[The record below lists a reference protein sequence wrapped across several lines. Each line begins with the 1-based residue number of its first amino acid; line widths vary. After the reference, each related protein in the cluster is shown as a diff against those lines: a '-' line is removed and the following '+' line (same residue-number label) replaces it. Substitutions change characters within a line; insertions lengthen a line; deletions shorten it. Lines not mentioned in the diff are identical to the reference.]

1 VPDNYSSV
9 RRAFGLYPLTAL
21 AMRVSIGHWQKGVHR
36 RYAETDLATL
46 GHLQRYAPPPS
57 PILSTADVAELLR
70 SSKDALGIPSPNA
83 EQRAT
88 LFATYAP
95 VWEID
100 TVDDDDRPGRPHW
113 NDESRPEVDVHHATV
128 YTHLSYARFED
139 EVLLQLNYIIWFR
152 ARPPAG
158 RFDLLAGRF
167 DGLQWRVTLDRD
179 GRPLIYDSIH
189 PCGCYHLFFS
199 QAPRCKAN
207 RRVVFIRNP
216 SWFRSAR
223 RDSRSVTLALH
234 RRFARRRRRRN
245 RLDL

>member
-1 VPDNYSSV
+1 
-9 RRAFGLYPLTAL
+9 
-21 AMRVSIGHWQKGVHR
+21 MRVSIGHWQKGVHR
-36 RYAETDLATL
+36 RYAETALATL

-57 PILSTADVAELLR
+57 PISSTAAVAELLR

-139 EVLLQLNYIIWFR
+139 EVLLQLNYFIWFR

-158 RFDLLAGRF
+158 RFDRRAGGGGGRR
-167 DGLQWRVTLDRD
+167 GRGARGRG
-179 GRPLIYDSIH
+179 GRPRGYD
-189 PCGCYHLFFS
+189 
-199 QAPRCKAN
+199 
-207 RRVVFIRNP
+207 
-216 SWFRSAR
+216 
-223 RDSRSVTLALH
+223 
-234 RRFARRRRRRN
+234 
-245 RLDL
+245 

>member
-1 VPDNYSSV
+1 
-9 RRAFGLYPLTAL
+9 
-21 AMRVSIGHWQKGVHR
+21 MRVSIGHWQKGVHR

-46 GHLQRYAPPPS
+46 GLLFCFVPPPS
-57 PILSTADVAELLR
+57 FILSTADVAELLR

-88 LFATYAP
+88 LFASYAP

-152 ARPPAG
+152 ARPPAEQ
-158 RFDLLAGRF
+158 FDLLAGRF

-179 GRPLIYDSIH
+179 GRPRGGGGGR
-189 PCGCYHLFFS
+189 PGGGGRRGGA
-199 QAPRCKAN
+199 QAPRC
-207 RRVVFIRNP
+207 
-216 SWFRSAR
+216 
-223 RDSRSVTLALH
+223 
-234 RRFARRRRRRN
+234 
-245 RLDL
+245 